1 MNRPIKRIDFIQ
13 NYLSGIFAEDLH
25 AKHVTSLANGTLG
38 VMTGAS
44 LAVSIIG
51 QSLAQAR
58 GLLLK
63 EHRAD
68 QGSPSAA
75 RNGAWRG
82 SRQDER
88 EAPGCLSGFGFAVKL
103 SAGPEGAPPAGG
115 RCPGL
120 GERDPTLSIIALYLR
135 TTIS

>member
-1 MNRPIKRIDFIQ
+1 MYEGGFGVQHD
-13 NYLSGIFAEDLH
+13 
-25 AKHVTSLANGTLG
+25 SL
-38 VMTGAS
+38 
-44 LAVSIIG
+44 
-51 QSLAQAR
+51 QAFEWYYKAAA
-58 GLLLK
+58 G
-63 EHRAD
+63 
-68 QGSPSAA
+68 GNA